1 MLLSI
6 GLLMVKRFQP
16 AWFLRASI
24 GKPDF
29 DAQNPHVKPDL
40 PTTKKPQTQQKA
52 TTPKPD
58 KEEKTEPDAQKP
70 PQETKPEVKEKPKID
85 GKININTATL
95 EELDKLPGIGPVK
108 AKSIIDYREKYGKF
122 DSIEEITNIKGIGD
136 KTFENLKD
144 SITVGE

>member
-1 MLLSI
+1 
-6 GLLMVKRFQP
+6 MVKRFQP
-16 AWFLRASI
+16 AWFLRASM

-29 DAQNPHVKPDL
+29 DAQNPQVKPDL
-40 PTTKKPQTQQKA
+40 PTIKKPQTEQKA
-52 TTPKPD
+52 VTPQLDKKEKPETD
-58 KEEKTEPDAQKP
+58 TQKP
-70 PQETKPEVKEKPKID
+70 PQEIKPEIKEIPKID
-85 GKININTATL
+85 GKININNAAL

-122 DSIEEITNIKGIGD
+122 DSIEEITNIRGIGD